1 MNLIMIQVPVTA
13 SLVTLNETL
22 MSTLLCLSPIWTNS
36 PLISLSLSLFMLM
49 ISKQFYILS
58 LLDCVLPSH
67 LIEIQLS
74 LESKASLDSLPNKS
88 YALFQVSCCG
98 GLAGLPSFHHHVLS
112 IAHLPSNKDPV
123 LWGYV
128 IWLYHL
134 VPGSELSIL
143 STPTLCIIFSNV
155 NIPIEDLP
163 DTQRHLNSWLPY
175 FVTWFT
181 SPPWS
186 HHTVVGACY
195 YQKLYN
201 FNISNA
207 NISLSRQSLLLLVH
221 LPKYHPFTMF
231 QPHYHF

>member
-1 MNLIMIQVPVTA
+1 MLWWA
-13 SLVTLNETL
+13 G
-22 MSTLLCLSPIWTNS
+22 STYFPPPW
-36 PLISLSLSLFMLM
+36 
-49 ISKQFYILS
+49 
-58 LLDCVLPSH
+58 
-67 LIEIQLS
+67 
-74 LESKASLDSLPNKS
+74 
-88 YALFQVSCCG
+88 
-98 GLAGLPSFHHHVLS
+98 AGLPTFHHHVLS

-134 VPGSELSIL
+134 APGSELSIL

-186 HHTVVGACY
+186 DHTVVGACY

-207 NISLSRQSLLLLVH
+207 NISPSRQSLLLLVH
-221 LPKYHPFTMF
+221 LPKYHHFTMF